1 MCESCRTASSTISS
15 REGRIYA
22 ARASRLLFTGQWLR
36 AKGIRYLVHAFE
48 SLASRHP
55 AIELTCLGTGARA
68 TLCGAIRTI
77 GARAG
82 AGVARVNREEL
93 AEELNRA
100 DIFVFPSLSEGF
112 SGALLEAMAS
122 ALPVVATA
130 AGAAAD
136 APARRERWSCQSRT
150 LRR

>member
-1 MCESCRTASSTISS
+1 M
-15 REGRIYA
+15 
-22 ARASRLLFTGQWLR
+22 
-36 AKGIRYLVHAFE
+36 
-48 SLASRHP
+48 P
-55 AIELTCLGTGARA
+55 
-68 TLCGAIRTI
+68 
-77 GARAG
+77 
-82 AGVARVNREEL
+82 RVNREEL

-136 APARRERWSCQSRT
+136 LLRHGENAWSCHRGRSGADRTIDRLIDLDRSRQQLGRGAPQRPYEWDVNERFASELLAT
-150 LRR
+150 VTTIA